1 MSKHWSSCHLE
12 ADRASIPEPFTME
25 ILGAGFG
32 GNLERYAQE
41 ALKIKTTKEE
51 GAELLN
57 SRGEWSR
64 VQLRRLVVQAE

>member
-1 MSKHWSSCHLE
+1 
-12 ADRASIPEPFTME
+12 ME

-32 GNLERYAQE
+32 GNLERYVQE
-41 ALKIKTTKEE
+41 ALKIKTTKEG

-57 SRGEWSR
+57 SRGEGSR